1 MFMYFGQV
9 SAISDE
15 FFPAAWKKFAYL
27 KFCALYRQICIT
39 ECLAIFFVFNSLFSF
54 LATM

>member
-27 KFCALYRQICIT
+27 NSVPCIVKF
-39 ECLAIFFVFNSLFSF
+39 V
-54 LATM
+54 

>member
-1 MFMYFGQV
+1 MYFDQV